1 MADQSPRHLVLLPAM
16 LCDED
21 LYRVQI
27 AALGD
32 LVESLPLVV
41 AEADMAESAAAV
53 LRRAPARFVLA
64 GTSYGASLALEVAVT
79 APTRVLGLWLMGCNP
94 GPHGH
99 PEAASRLGGRVE
111 AGEFEAVVEEL
122 AQRTVYGPVAGAAFR
137 RMARRLGPTV
147 FLQQNATLLGRHDR
161 RGNLTGINCP
171 PLKFWNEAE
180 SPWESGGNVGNGT
193 ASPRWGR
200 LRRTRDDQRTQRN
213 ISISRGSRGR
223 RRPATPTLALASRIR
238 FWQWRRSPH
247 ALHTASAIATAHT
260 PRPGEERKHSADL
273 PHVAALMAGSAL
285 EYRLPSPTSWSHA
298 V

>member
-21 LYRVQI
+21 LYRAQI

-41 AEADMAESAAAV
+41 AEAGMAESAAAV

-122 AQRTVYGPVAGAAFR
+122 AQRSVYARGPNGPVAGAAFR
-137 RMARRLGPTV
+137 RMARRLGPAV

-161 RGNLTGINCP
+161 RGNLAGINCP
-171 PLKFWNEAE
+171 TLLI
-180 SPWESGGNVGNGT
+180 
-193 ASPRWGR
+193 WGR
-200 LRRTRDDQRTQRN
+200 EDDFAE
-213 ISISRGSRGR
+213 IAHGS
-223 RRPATPTLALASRIR
+223 
-238 FWQWRRSPH
+238 
-247 ALHTASAIATAHT
+247 
-260 PRPGEERKHSADL
+260 
-273 PHVAALMAGSAL
+273 LMASWMPRAKLVVLDDCGH
-285 EYRLPSPTSWSHA
+285 LPPIEQPAA
-298 V
+298 VTDAVRTWLGQV